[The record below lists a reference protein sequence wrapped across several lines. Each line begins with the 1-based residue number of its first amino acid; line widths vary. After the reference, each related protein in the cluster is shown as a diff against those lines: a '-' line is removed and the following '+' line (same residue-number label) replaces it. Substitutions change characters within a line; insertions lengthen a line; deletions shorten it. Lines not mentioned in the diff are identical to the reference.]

1 MGQGRGL
8 VRPDGTRRSRKG
20 RFIRDVRKNW
30 VLWLFLVPAILFF
43 LVNNY
48 LPMVGIY
55 FAFTDFNFRDGLFGS
70 PFVGL
75 KNFEFLFISGALG
88 RLTKNTILYN
98 VAFILLGNL
107 CQVSVAIVISQL
119 TGKWFKKVNQTL
131 ILMPYFVSYVIL
143 NVFAYNLFHYEN
155 GLINNIVVNVFGG
168 QPLDFYTNPSWWPF
182 IITFFSVWKGLG
194 YGTVVYL
201 ATITGIGQEY
211 YEAAKVD
218 GATVFQQIRYITL
231 PGVKP
236 TFIILLIY
244 SLGGIVR
251 GQFELFYQ
259 LVGNNGLL
267 FSTTDILD
275 TYVYRATI
283 SNVDYGIGTA
293 VGLYQSMIGFAIVM
307 ATNYVIKKKEPD
319 YALF

>member
-1 MGQGRGL
+1 MGQRKKREGPKKGGGL
-8 VRPDGTRRSRKG
+8 LQDL
-20 RFIRDVRKNW
+20 RKNW
-30 VLWLFLVPAILFF
+30 MLWLFLMPALVFF

-48 LPMVGIY
+48 LPMVGVY
-55 FAFTDFNFRDGLFGS
+55 FAFTDFNFRDGLFHS

-75 KNFEFLFISGALG
+75 KNFDFLFISGALG

-98 VAFILLGNL
+98 IVFIILGNV

-143 NVFAYNLFHYEN
+143 NVFAYNLFNYEN
-155 GLINNIVVNVFGG
+155 GLINNLVVHVFGG
-168 QPLDFYTNPSWWPF
+168 QPLDFYANAAWWPF
-182 IITFFSVWKGLG
+182 IITFFNIWKGLG

-218 GATVFQQIRYITL
+218 GASVFQQIRYITL
-231 PGVKP
+231 PGVRP

-293 VGLYQSMIGFAIVM
+293 VGLYQSAIGFTIVM
-307 ATNYVIKKKEPD
+307 LTNYFIRKKEPE

>member
-1 MGQGRGL
+1 MGQKRLKKPKGK
-8 VRPDGTRRSRKG
+8 RSFWQDLK
-20 RFIRDVRKNW
+20 KNRI
-30 VLWLFLVPAILFF
+30 LWLFLLPAILFF
-43 LVNNY
+43 LVNSY

-55 FAFTDFNFRDGLFGS
+55 FAFTDFNFKDGLLGS

-98 VAFILLGNL
+98 LAFIVLGNL
-107 CQVSVAIVISQL
+107 CQVSLAIIISQL

-131 ILMPYFVSYVIL
+131 ILMPHFVSYVIL
-143 NVFAYNLFHYEN
+143 NVFAYNLFNYDH
-155 GLINNIVVNVFGG
+155 GLINNIVVNVLEGK
-168 QPLDFYTNPSWWPF
+168 PVDFYTNAAWWPF
-182 IITFFSVWKGLG
+182 IIVFFNIWKGLG

-218 GATVFQQIRYITL
+218 GASVFQQIRYITL

-275 TYVYRATI
+275 TYVYWATI

-293 VGLYQSMIGFAIVM
+293 VGLYQSVVGFAIVM
-307 ATNYVIKKKEPD
+307 VTNYCIRKKDPA